1 MNNRFALIGA
11 LALLLGW
18 TTLAATVFA
27 ETVVIAVP
35 GPGSL
40 TYLPVYL
47 AKAIGADQA
56 ERFELKL
63 RYVSGGPLALRDL
76 QDKNSDFSV
85 AGLAAI
91 AAARADRLPV
101 VAIAQ
106 LSQSAMYIFL
116 LRSDLKN
123 KVSSIAQLKGKR
135 IGVTT
140 GTTTG
145 RSMGHMMMEYL
156 IHRAGLKN
164 SDVQFVSVGQNR
176 ETQSAALLSGTVDAL
191 MGDEPFSSELVARG
205 IAVKLADLYLPEN
218 SDKLLGGPVVHAA
231 LATREEVLLQYPDTV
246 KKVQRMFDRT
256 LKWLAQHS
264 GQEVIEKLSGQPG
277 AVPEQS
283 KLLSGI
289 LQRNHGMFPKFS
301 KWDSKAVAITERF
314 FHSTAIDPEEAN
326 LPFSSFV
333 R

>member
-1 MNNRFALIGA
+1 MKNRIILIGSLLFMW
-11 LALLLGW
+11 LA
-18 TTLAATVFA
+18 TSTAVFA
-27 ETVVIAVP
+27 EQVVIAVP

-56 ERFELKL
+56 EGIVLKL

-76 QDKNSDFSV
+76 HDKNSDFSV
-85 AGLAAI
+85 AGLPAI
-91 AAARADRLPV
+91 AAARADRSPI

-106 LSQSAMYIFL
+106 LSRSAMYVFL
-116 LRSDLKN
+116 LRSDLN
-123 KVSSIAQLKGKR
+123 SKVHNIAQLKGKR

-140 GTTTG
+140 GTSTG

-156 IHRAGLKN
+156 IHRAGLNN

-191 MGDEPFSSELVARG
+191 MGDEPFASELVAKG
-205 IAVKLADLYLPEN
+205 VAVKLADLYLPEN
-218 SDKLLGGPVVHAA
+218 SEKLLGGPVVHAA

-256 LKWLAQHS
+256 LLWLAQHT
-264 GQEVIEKLSGQPG
+264 GQETMEQLSGQPG
-277 AVPEQS
+277 YIPEKG

-289 LQRNHGMFPKFS
+289 LQRNHGMFPKVG
-301 KWDSKAVAITERF
+301 KWDGTAVETTERF
-314 FHSTAIDPEEAN
+314 FHSTAIDPEEIN
-326 LPFSSFV
+326 LSFSSFV